1 MSKLPGQ
8 RVLIL
13 VSPGF
18 LTLSPQ
24 TIEFKSEIMNIAAAA
39 DVIVNTLDARGL
51 YAGNLDAG
59 EGGPTS
65 SLGLASGQFVQDRLA
80 ATQASEN
87 VMSELAEGTGGR
99 FFHNSNDLQ
108 GGMETLTAAPE
119 NLYLLEISLKDVK
132 ANGAYHRLRVKVD
145 QSGVEILARKGYFA
159 PKIAT
164 SKK

>member
-1 MSKLPGQ
+1 MAAAEHAIAIGEEDARESLFSVRNVVRTMSKLPGQ

-59 EGGPTS
+59 EGDHVITGP
-65 SLGLASGQFVQDRLA
+65 
-80 ATQASEN
+80 
-87 VMSELAEGTGGR
+87 R
-99 FFHNSNDLQ
+99 FRTICAGPPRRDP
-108 GGMETLTAAPE
+108 GE
-119 NLYLLEISLKDVK
+119 
-132 ANGAYHRLRVKVD
+132 
-145 QSGVEILARKGYFA
+145 
-159 PKIAT
+159 
-164 SKK
+164 